1 MTCST
6 CGGEIIQDVCM
17 KCSAVHRPY
26 HPVPTYN
33 LNPVDDKELAR
44 ADAIMAR
51 VYQPDE
57 PSPPRPRRDF
67 PVKSGVW
74 RHYKGH
80 HYLVIGEIR
89 HTETNEVC
97 VAHIP
102 LYEHE
107 NGGIPLQA
115 RPKIMW
121 NEDVL
126 HEGQTVRRFVYV
138 GAEVPKK

>member
-17 KCSAVHRPY
+17 KCSARHVPSMIDRLKDIDPKKLAAEAAPFLVEASLIARP
-26 HPVPTYN
+26 
-33 LNPVDDKELAR
+33 
-44 ADAIMAR
+44 
-51 VYQPDE
+51 
-57 PSPPRPRRDF
+57 PSF

-97 VAHIP
+97 VAYIP

-107 NGGIPLQA
+107 NGGIPLQC
-115 RPKIMW
+115 RPKLMW

-126 HEGQTVRRFVYV
+126 HDGQTVRRFTYV

>member
-26 HPVPTYN
+26 HP
-33 LNPVDDKELAR
+33 L
-44 ADAIMAR
+44 
-51 VYQPDE
+51 
-57 PSPPRPRRDF
+57 RPRRDF

-74 RHYKGH
+74 KHYKGKL
-80 HYLVIGEIR
+80 YLVIGEIR

-97 VAHIP
+97 VAYIP